1 MKREGGGR
9 ETSPIEKEIAKTDSN
24 EYEQKLSSTSEK
36 VLSNLLE
43 EKLHIDHAVASLP
56 EAPLRSQEAG
66 ISPETESMRNQEE
79 SQRQVIAVSASKGP
93 SAFFNLARKFL
104 TTDRSVDLS
113 ALEGAIVSAVDAA
126 QRLER
131 SKLATI
137 VRIQTS
143 YVIVE
148 PKRRK
153 ASFTHHTGIP
163 SACEPESKHGIIP
176 IQSDQFKVSST
187 PSTTARSKRGKGSEL
202 RRARIIITVERTPEY
217 DQWLLENP
225 TQDILTVDDE
235 GETGNVSNIVAS
247 LPPKR

>member
-9 ETSPIEKEIAKTDSN
+9 ETSPIEKEIARTDSN
-24 EYEQKLSSTSEK
+24 EYDQKLSSKSEK
-36 VLSNLLE
+36 VLSTLLE
-43 EKLHIDHAVASLP
+43 EKLHIDHTVASLP

-66 ISPETESMRNQEE
+66 IPPETESTLNQEE

-104 TTDRSVDLS
+104 TTDKLVDLS

-143 YVIVE
+143 YVVVE
-148 PKRRK
+148 PRRRK
-153 ASFTHHTGIP
+153 ASFTHQTGIP
-163 SACEPESKHGIIP
+163 SACEPASKHGIISL
-176 IQSDQFKVSST
+176 SDQLKVSST
-187 PSTTARSKRGKGSEL
+187 PSTTARSKKGKGSEL

-225 TQDILTVDDE
+225 TQEISTVDDE
-235 GETGNVSNIVAS
+235 GETEHVSNIVAS